1 LWNKTSS
8 RSALAKGRLAKR
20 RGQGR
25 PGGLFLAASAGLA
38 RADRVSDLATHKRHM
53 MLRRGLKLAQ
63 HNAGPPATFHLIDT
77 TMMYAPRS
85 GGVKRYLSAKGA
97 WLEAR
102 RGDIRHTLV
111 VPGAQT
117 RTQAAGLVTVA
128 AAKLPFGDGY
138 RMPASP
144 TKWATVLRL
153 LRPDIIEAGDVFVPG
168 HAALEAGEALGVP
181 VVGFC
186 HTDAPTLA
194 ALHLGD
200 WAEQPTFNFWAQAYQ
215 RFDAVV
221 APSHHTASRLA
232 EAGVERVH
240 VQPLGVDLEL
250 FHPSRGDRG
259 RLLKRLGLPA
269 RTRLLVFAG
278 RPAREKNVEAMVAA
292 VEKLGD
298 PYRLVLIGAG
308 KDLRMSPRTIS
319 LDFEREPQKLAALI
333 ASCDAFIH
341 ANEGEAFGL
350 VVLEAMAA
358 GLPVI
363 GPDKGGV
370 GELIDESVGQVAHG
384 VDPCG
389 LAEAVEALFARDLGA
404 LKLAAR
410 EKAETRY
417 SWDNTFAGLTQL
429 YAELLES
436 RPRRT
441 QLRLSA

>member
-1 LWNKTSS
+1 LWNKSSS
-8 RSALAKGRLAKR
+8 RGALVKQRLAKR
-20 RGQGR
+20 RGSKR
-25 PGGLFLAASAGLA
+25 SGGLFLASSAGLA
-38 RADRVSDLATHKRHM
+38 RAEHDADLPASKRPM
-53 MLRRGLKLAQ
+53 MLRRGLRLTA
-63 HNAGPPATFHLIDT
+63 HAGGPPPTFHLIDT

-85 GGVKRYLSAKGA
+85 GGVKRYLTAKRA
-97 WLEAR
+97 WLEANR
-102 RGDIRHTLV
+102 ADIRQTLV

-117 RTQAAGLVTVA
+117 RAESAGLVTVA

-153 LRPDIIEAGDVFVPG
+153 LRPDVIEAGDVFVPG
-168 HAALEAGEALGVP
+168 HAAMEAGEALGVP

-269 RTRLLVFAG
+269 RSRLLVFAG
-278 RPAREKNVEAMVAA
+278 RPAREKNVESMMAA
-292 VEKLGD
+292 VEMLGD

-308 KDLRMSPRTIS
+308 KDVRPSPRTIC
-319 LDFEREPQKLAALI
+319 LDFEREPQKLAGLI

-341 ANEGEAFGL
+341 ANENEMFGL

-370 GELIDESVGQVAHG
+370 GELIDESIGQLAVG
-384 VDPCG
+384 VDPES
-389 LAEAVEALFARDLGA
+389 LAEAAEALFARDVDA

-410 EKAETRY
+410 LRAQTRY
-417 SWDNTFAGLTQL
+417 SWDNTFQGLTQL
-429 YAELLES
+429 YADLLES
-436 RPRRT
+436 RPRRAP
-441 QLRLSA
+441 LRLSA